1 MAQKRKSKA
10 SAPLDAIQLLMEDHK
25 DVDQFFKQFEKLH
38 EAGEDTNKVIDV
50 VRLALTVHS
59 TLEKE
64 VFYPAVRKLADEEI
78 EELLDEAEVE
88 HQSVDQLIAALKPRK
103 LADKKREAHF
113 TVLVEYV
120 RHHVKEEEREMFP
133 KVKRLKRLNLRTL
146 GATMAE
152 RRLALHKKLKLP
164 PF

>member
-1 MAQKRKSKA
+1 MAQKRKA
-10 SAPLDAIQLLMEDHK
+10 NAMESADAIDMLLQDHAN
-25 DVDQFFKQFEKLH
+25 VEQFFKQFEKLH
-38 EAGEDTNKVIDV
+38 AAGEDTAKVVDF
-50 VRLALTVHS
+50 VRLALLVHS

-64 VFYPAVRKLADEEI
+64 LFYPAVRDLADEEI

-88 HQSVDQLIAALKPRK
+88 HQSVDQLVAALRPRK
-103 LADKKREAHF
+103 LDEKKRDAHF

-146 GATMAE
+146 GAAMAK
-152 RRLALHKKLKLP
+152 RRLALHKRLKLP

>member
-1 MAQKRKSKA
+1 MR
-10 SAPLDAIQLLMEDHK
+10 D
-25 DVDQFFKQFEKLH
+25 
-38 EAGEDTNKVIDV
+38 
-50 VRLALTVHS
+50 
-59 TLEKE
+59 
-64 VFYPAVRKLADEEI
+64 LADEEI

-88 HQSVDQLIAALKPRK
+88 HQSVDQLVAALRPRK
-103 LADKKREAHF
+103 LDEKKRDAHF

-146 GATMAE
+146 GAAMAK
-152 RRLALHKKLKLP
+152 RRLALHKRLKLP